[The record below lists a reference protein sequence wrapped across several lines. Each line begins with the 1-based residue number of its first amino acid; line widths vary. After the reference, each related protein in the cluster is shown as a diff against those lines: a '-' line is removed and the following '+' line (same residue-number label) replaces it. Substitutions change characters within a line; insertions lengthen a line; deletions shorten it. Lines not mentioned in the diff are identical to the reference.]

1 MNSSRL
7 LQDIKMQPESLAR
20 VLDYQLG
27 EGRHAILKS
36 AGLIRNS
43 RRVVITG
50 MGASLY
56 GSIPFE
62 YCLSSLGIDAV
73 AIESAE
79 LLHYRGRECNGAVV
93 LLVSRSGESVEV
105 ARLLPQ
111 LKGAAATIG
120 VTNESGSALAQA
132 VDSVIVVGSLPDEMI
147 AIQSHTGT
155 LLTLAL
161 LGAAVAGNL
170 DGIRT
175 ALTSMLAA
183 LPAFI
188 EENVSRL
195 AEWDEFL
202 EAGSPVHLLGRGPS
216 CGSAFAGAQLFN
228 ETAKAPAI
236 GIPAG
241 SFRHGPVELVDERF
255 RGLIFAPAG
264 RTRGLNAALARDLA
278 RFHGQVRVIGPA
290 GSDIGNLPLCET
302 PPVPEALAP
311 LVEIVPVQLAA
322 LRLAHLRGLTA
333 GKFRYVAQVT
343 RDEAT
348 FAPLDRC

>member
-27 EGRHAILKS
+27 EGRRAILKS
-36 AGLIRNS
+36 AELIRHA

-56 GSIPFE
+56 ASIPFE
-62 YCLSSLGIDAV
+62 YFLSSLGIHAV

-79 LLHYRGRECNGAVV
+79 LLHYRECDCSGAVV
-93 LLVSRSGESVEV
+93 LMVSRSGDSVEV
-105 ARLLPQ
+105 VRLLPK
-111 LKGAAATIG
+111 LKGAATTIG
-120 VTNESGSALAQA
+120 VTNESGSALAHA
-132 VDSVIVVGSLPDEMI
+132 ADSLVLVGSLPDEMI

-161 LGAAVAGNL
+161 LGAAVANAL
-170 DGIRT
+170 DSMRIT
-175 ALTSMLAA
+175 LTPLLAS

-188 EENVSRL
+188 EANVSRL
-195 AEWDEFL
+195 ADWDEFL

-228 ETAKAPAI
+228 ETAKAPAV
-236 GIPAG
+236 GMPAG

-264 RTRGLNAALARDLA
+264 RTRDLNAALARDLV
-278 RFHGQVRVIGPA
+278 RFHGQVRVIGPP
-290 GSDIGNLPLCET
+290 GSDLGDLLLYET
-302 PPVPEALAP
+302 PPVPDGLAP

-322 LRLAHLRGLTA
+322 LRLAQLRGLTA

-348 FAPLDRC
+348 FTPPAR